1 LTGPAGPAGA
11 TGVAGPAGATGPAG
25 SANIT
30 GTNGYHIKFTA
41 ANTGGNSIIQE
52 NATGNVSVNV
62 TPSNSYRFY
71 TYQQQLTANG
81 DGQHSIYGYRTR
93 DSQNNGMSYAVNATN
108 TASTGY
114 NFWGD
119 DYTFGVGGWSYNDY
133 VRTGGVIGSEQSGLY
148 WGSLGYRSSGLLN
161 YGVYG
166 NSAYAN
172 GAGFAPSSSYAGI
185 GGGFYGDFIGSTSK
199 GTVIGQLN
207 SGELFAVYNDG
218 DTYTNGKNIEL
229 AKTQNGSTPIYAVSA
244 LESNMYAKGR
254 VQLVSGQALVS
265 FNSDYSFLLA
275 ETPIVT
281 VTANGECN
289 GVYIAQVTKT
299 GFLIKELNGGNSS
312 VEISWIAVGTQSDA
326 TSREKALEIVN
337 SPSFDRNLEQVL
349 YSDGNLEGSAM
360 GMWWDG
366 TTIQFGKIPAGL
378 NQAPRK

>member
-1 LTGPAGPAGA
+1 
-11 TGVAGPAGATGPAG
+11 
-25 SANIT
+25 
-30 GTNGYHIKFTA
+30 
-41 ANTGGNSIIQE
+41 
-52 NATGNVSVNV
+52 
-62 TPSNSYRFY
+62 
-71 TYQQQLTANG
+71 
-81 DGQHSIYGYRTR
+81 
-93 DSQNNGMSYAVNATN
+93 
-108 TASTGY
+108 
-114 NFWGD
+114 
-119 DYTFGVGGWSYNDY
+119 
-133 VRTGGVIGSEQSGLY
+133 
-148 WGSLGYRSSGLLN
+148 
-161 YGVYG
+161 
-166 NSAYAN
+166 
-172 GAGFAPSSSYAGI
+172 
-185 GGGFYGDFIGSTSK
+185 
-199 GTVIGQLN
+199 
-207 SGELFAVYNDG
+207 
-218 DTYTNGKNIEL
+218 
-229 AKTQNGSTPIYAVSA
+229 
-244 LESNMYAKGR
+244 